1 MEEDTR
7 IDHYSSNGAGG
18 SAGTISVQ
26 GLTKTYGQERA
37 VDAITF
43 DVRPGEVVGFLG
55 PNGAGKTTTM
65 KVITGYLN
73 PTEGSVLVDG
83 MDVRE
88 DTLAIRRRIGYLPES
103 TPLYHEMV
111 TYDYLEFVAA
121 MREIPKERRG
131 TRIVEMTHAC
141 GLHDVLSK
149 KIDTLSKG
157 YRQRV
162 GLAQAMIHDPPILIL
177 DEPTSGL
184 DPNQIVEIRELI
196 RTIGRKKTV
205 ILSTHIL
212 PEVEASC
219 DRVLI
224 INNGKI
230 VADGTPQLLQESFA
244 GGHRLRYGVR
254 GDGDTVAS
262 VLTEHDITV
271 VEQWSADDEARF
283 LLSARRD
290 VRDELFQLAVS
301 HSWAL
306 TELYREEG
314 NLEDVFR
321 QLTSAAPQ
329 RSPVQACPY
338 PESLMRWLTP

>member
-1 MEEDTR
+1 MEDKLLHST
-7 IDHYSSNGAGG
+7 NG
-18 SAGTISVQ
+18 AGTISVQ

-37 VDAITF
+37 VDTITF

-73 PTEGSVLVDG
+73 PTEGTVLVDG

-103 TPLYHEMV
+103 TPLYREMV

-121 MREIPKERRG
+121 MRGIPKERRG
-131 TRIVEMTHAC
+131 ARIKEMTNAC
-141 GLHDVLSK
+141 GLHDVLGK
-149 KIDTLSKG
+149 KIDALSKG

-196 RTIGRKKTV
+196 RRIGREKTV
-205 ILSTHIL
+205 VLSTHIL
-212 PEVEASC
+212 PEVQASC

-224 INNGKI
+224 IHKGKI
-230 VADGTPQLLQESFA
+230 VADGTPQLLQKSFA
-244 GGHRLRYGVR
+244 GAQRVQFGVR
-254 GDGDTVAS
+254 GDGGAVAS
-262 VLTEHDITV
+262 ELARNDINV
-271 VEQWSADDEARF
+271 AEQRNTGDEARF
-283 LLSARRD
+283 LLTAQRD
-290 VRDELFQLAVS
+290 IRDDLFRLSVE

-306 TELYREEG
+306 TELYRQES

-321 QLTSAAPQ
+321 QLTAA
-329 RSPVQACPY
+329 
-338 PESLMRWLTP
+338 

>member
-1 MEEDTR
+1 MEDKLLHST
-7 IDHYSSNGAGG
+7 NG
-18 SAGTISVQ
+18 AGTISVQ
-26 GLTKTYGQERA
+26 GLTKTYGPERA
-37 VDAITF
+37 VDTITF

-73 PTEGSVLVDG
+73 PTEGTVLVDG

-103 TPLYHEMV
+103 TPLYREMV

-121 MREIPKERRG
+121 MRGIPKERRG
-131 TRIVEMTHAC
+131 ARIKEMTNAC
-141 GLHDVLSK
+141 GLHDVLGK
-149 KIDTLSKG
+149 KIDALSKG

-196 RTIGRKKTV
+196 RRIGREKTV
-205 ILSTHIL
+205 VLSTHIL
-212 PEVEASC
+212 PEVQASC

-224 INNGKI
+224 IHKGKI
-230 VADGTPQLLQESFA
+230 VADGTPQLLQKSFA
-244 GGHRLRYGVR
+244 GAQRVQFGVR
-254 GDGDTVAS
+254 GDGSAVAS
-262 VLTEHDITV
+262 ELARNDINV
-271 VEQWSADDEARF
+271 AEQRNTGDEARF
-283 LLSARRD
+283 LLTAQRD
-290 VRDELFQLAVS
+290 IRDDLFRLSVE

-306 TELYREEG
+306 TELYRQES

-321 QLTSAAPQ
+321 QLTAA
-329 RSPVQACPY
+329 
-338 PESLMRWLTP
+338 